1 MASFKNRRRTI
12 KRRKG
17 RRNNKSRKYM
27 NRKKSI
33 KTGGKILGTG
43 KDGCVIDSINYG
55 NYTNE
60 NGYVAK
66 ILNSVINYDL
76 INRLK
81 QIDPNEIR
89 FVHYIMPDET
99 FDTELL
105 KQNEDY
111 ITCKNNLSGNLN
123 IIFMKK
129 LNPINTRELNKQQY
143 RYLRESLQI
152 LHDNNISHGDLI
164 DNVMVDLNNNPIII
178 DWENAKLNADYIDKK
193 IDNDAFL
200 SSGNF
205 KVKRNV

>member
-1 MASFKNRRRTI
+1 MASFKNRRKTI

-17 RRNNKSRKYM
+17 RRNNKSKKYR

-33 KTGGKILGTG
+33 KMGGKILGTG

-55 NYTNE
+55 NYTND

-99 FDTELL
+99 FDMELL

-111 ITCKNNLSGNLN
+111 MTCKNNLSGNLN

-143 RYLRESLQI
+143 RYLRESFFVRYSNYAKILKQVTAKAVSSKLAVFFVLHTNYTKI
-152 LHDNNISHGDLI
+152 LH
-164 DNVMVDLNNNPIII
+164 
-178 DWENAKLNADYIDKK
+178 KLTTKAH
-193 IDNDAFL
+193 
-200 SSGNF
+200 S
-205 KVKRNV
+205 

>member
-1 MASFKNRRRTI
+1 
-12 KRRKG
+12 
-17 RRNNKSRKYM
+17 
-27 NRKKSI
+27 
-33 KTGGKILGTG
+33 
-43 KDGCVIDSINYG
+43 
-55 NYTNE
+55 
-60 NGYVAK
+60 
-66 ILNSVINYDL
+66 
-76 INRLK
+76 
-81 QIDPNEIR
+81 
-89 FVHYIMPDET
+89 
-99 FDTELL
+99 
-105 KQNEDY
+105 
-111 ITCKNNLSGNLN
+111 
-123 IIFMKK
+123 MKK